1 MAASG
6 PRPVPIDQHAA
17 GNLRYI
23 RDAIERASDFTAVP
37 GRGGALMGA
46 TAVGA
51 AVLAHRTTGRS
62 WLVIGWW
69 KRSLPWRLGRYK
81 EILGPSRG

>member
-1 MAASG
+1 MGRMATSG

-17 GNLRYI
+17 GNLRYS
-23 RDAIERASDFTAVP
+23 RDAMKRASDFTAVP

-51 AVLAHRTTGRS
+51 AVLAHRTTGAR
-62 WLVIGWW
+62 GW
-69 KRSLPWRLGRYK
+69 
-81 EILGPSRG
+81 